1 MVVDERAR
9 LGLHQRLEAVL
20 GDEAA
25 VTLMQHLPPG
35 GWTDLATKGDINGLD
50 HRFDGLGQR
59 IDGLEQR
66 FDGLERRMDRFENR
80 FENRMDRSDDQMER
94 LHQRMDSF
102 HQELRTQTRVFILAM
117 LGAMVTNTSII
128 VAAIRFR

>member
-1 MVVDERAR
+1 MVVDERAC

-66 FDGLERRMDRFENR
+66 FDGLERRMDRLENR

-94 LHQRMDSF
+94 LHQRMDGF
-102 HQELRTQTRVFILAM
+102 HRELRTQTRVFTLAM
-117 LGAMVTNTSII
+117 LGAMATNTSII